1 MRGQR
6 HRGMSRITQVQ
17 LLKGC
22 SFPIMQINKTPR
34 PTVGADLSC
43 PQPIYRPSGGV
54 PLSDLF
60 CSRMSWPKS
69 KIREVFFCE
78 CMVNCSC
85 SRNVW
90 LQRALKDRALPHSA
104 RSLLARSHAKQGGM
118 LFTSDT
124 SEIEI

>member
-1 MRGQR
+1 MSNHPGLADVATKEQDQR
-6 HRGMSRITQVQ
+6 S
-17 LLKGC
+17 
-22 SFPIMQINKTPR
+22 
-34 PTVGADLSC
+34 
-43 PQPIYRPSGGV
+43 
-54 PLSDLF
+54 
-60 CSRMSWPKS
+60 
-69 KIREVFFCE
+69 FFCE